1 MKSRIALVSQLEIAL
16 SNRFKT
22 DLLLAER
29 KRYLEFCAG
38 NSY

>member
-16 SNRFKT
+16 KQIQ

-29 KRYLEFCAG
+29 KRYLEFCRG